1 MFAEAY
7 NFDTFRQRFWKKSQ
21 YFSGGPEP
29 GQLAPDF
36 DLPTLNGSRF
46 CLSNFCGKQPV
57 FIQFGSIT

>member
-1 MFAEAY
+1 VSPE
-7 NFDTFRQRFWKKSQ
+7 RQKSKR
-21 YFSGGPEP
+21 FSGGPQP

-46 CLSNFCGKQPV
+46 CLSDLRGKQPV